1 MNNSGAIYERISA
14 AGIALVPPGKPAA
27 SYVSFVETGKL
38 LFLSGHVSK
47 RDGQSWVGQLGKD
60 TDTATGVR
68 AARAI
73 AIDVLGTLQAATGDL
88 SRIAR
93 IVKVLCLVNSTS
105 EYTDHHIVANGFS
118 DLFEEILGESGKHA
132 RSAFGVAQI
141 PTGACVEVELVV
153 ELR

>member
-1 MNNSGAIYERISA
+1 MNKLGPIYERISA
-14 AGIALVPPGKPAA
+14 AGIPLNPPGKPAA

-38 LFLSGHVSK
+38 LFISGHISK

-73 AIDVLGTLQAATGDL
+73 AVDVLGTLQAATGDL

-93 IVKVLCLVNSTS
+93 IVKVLCLVNSTAD
-105 EYTDHHIVANGFS
+105 YTEHHIVANGFS
-118 DLFEEILGESGKHA
+118 DLIGEILGDSGKHA

-153 ELR
+153 ELF

>member
-14 AGIALVPPGKPAA
+14 AGITLVSPGKPAA

-38 LFLSGHVSK
+38 LFLSGHISK

-73 AIDVLGTLQAATGDL
+73 AVDVLGTLQAATGDL

-118 DLFEEILGESGKHA
+118 DLFEELLGESGKHA

>member
-14 AGIALVPPGKPAA
+14 AGITLVPPGKPAA

-47 RDGQSWVGQLGKD
+47 REGKSWVGQLGKD
-60 TDTATGVR
+60 TDTNTGVL

-93 IVKVLCLVNSTS
+93 VVKVLCLVNSTG

-118 DLFEEILGESGKHA
+118 DLLEDILGESGKHA

-141 PTGACVEVELVV
+141 PTGACVEVELIV
-153 ELR
+153 ELH